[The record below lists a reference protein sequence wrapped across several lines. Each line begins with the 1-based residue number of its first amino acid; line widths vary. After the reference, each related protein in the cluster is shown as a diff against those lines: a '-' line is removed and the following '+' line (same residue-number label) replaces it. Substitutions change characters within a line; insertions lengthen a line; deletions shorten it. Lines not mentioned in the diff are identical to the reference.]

1 MQKYTVSELT
11 SLWCFILLL
20 TAILGPWAPRAQSS
34 LIIHDHQ
41 WSLIIH
47 DHWSSIIIHH
57 HHFSDFSIFFKF
69 SKFDRKL
76 SKSMKIPSNI
86 SKIDFFGKIE
96 ISKFDRNQ
104 MYRLKSINNK
114 LKSIKNRYQMIKFS
128 IKLLAVRPFR
138 LKIGSDS
145 SKLHHGSF

>member
-1 MQKYTVSELT
+1 MMLDWKFNDVG
-11 SLWCFILLL
+11 FII
-20 TAILGPWAPRAQSS
+20 TIVGPWAPRAQSS

-69 SKFDRKL
+69 SKFDRKW

-86 SKIDFFGKIE
+86 YKIDFSSKISKIE
-96 ISKFDRNQ
+96 NSNLDQIITYRSK
-104 MYRLKSINNK
+104 MIENK
-114 LKSIKNRYQMIKFS
+114 LKSMKNRSKKYH
-128 IKLLAVRPFR
+128 
-138 LKIGSDS
+138 KIS
-145 SKLHHGSF
+145 